1 MLDYEHP
8 VLSLLGVVYICNT
21 VFLIAGMVTGR
32 IKVGVTIDTID
43 KNKET
48 EDKEK

>member
-21 VFLIAGMVTGR
+21 AFLIAGLVSGR
-32 IKVGVTIDTID
+32 VKVGVSIDTID
-43 KNKET
+43 KNKK